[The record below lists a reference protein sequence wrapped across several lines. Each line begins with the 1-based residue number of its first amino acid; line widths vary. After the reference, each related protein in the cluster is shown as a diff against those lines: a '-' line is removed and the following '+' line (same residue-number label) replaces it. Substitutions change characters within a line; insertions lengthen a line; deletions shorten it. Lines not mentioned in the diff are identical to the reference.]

1 MSEGLPGG
9 VPPDIRGGDGVA
21 ESSDGE
27 PDPEPASRETTVQ
40 GGAGEEAADEGVAGE
55 EAAAEDA
62 PGEEAAGEETAGEG
76 AAVPEAAVP
85 LRTRATGDPPLVR
98 AGLRGLLDLGRIDVA
113 LVIALTVLAF
123 VLRFASP
130 IVPNFLGGSAPSAPA
145 LEVLGVGNAYNNDPS
160 ACEEVPYGNKV
171 IKACGQIFDEVYFP
185 TDAADD
191 LHSPAISYFDPEP
204 PLVKLL
210 MTPSIYFF
218 GFTTLG
224 WRMTPLLTGSLL
236 CGLMYLIALRLRRDR
251 FFAIL
256 ASLLMCLDGL
266 AFVES
271 RIGVIDMPAI
281 FFTALAWYLFLLHW
295 QARTKR
301 QWRLTLYVLAAGLG
315 LAFAAKLTA
324 LAPLA
329 VIATLVVF
337 RGLAP
342 YAAAAFPPLRRLAG
356 PRRCETVLWR
366 EAAGSRAWVHYG
378 AGALVMVSIFC
389 ASYSRYL
396 TISHND
402 VYQFVSCN
410 PNVEGLST
418 APYPND
424 VKHLPVP
431 VTKVDGITV
440 PNPVQAISNI
450 IAINEASLTY
460 QQLECHGHP
469 YASRWYTWPIMEHPV
484 LMYYQSAPLLDAPAY
499 TGTGVITNMGN
510 PAIWWLGILAL
521 LFCVWRMSTGPPWL
535 RAGVGALMVASLTT
549 MILTFHAAEPG
560 IDSITGT
567 QPGPLGPVSPLF
579 WIAYVGGMGL
589 FCACAAIFA
598 VVSRRFVP
606 AFIVLGYIASWMMWV
621 PGNKARVLFFY
632 HALGMLIFLAL
643 GLAYALAALRHVR
656 FFAAGRWWSL
666 APLAYAGVAAVVA
679 AFIFFYP
686 VWTAIPLTTPDQ
698 QMRLWVDAW

>member
-1 MSEGLPGG
+1 MTEELPAG
-9 VPPDIRGGDGVA
+9 VPPDLPA
-21 ESSDGE
+21 EAASSE
-27 PDPEPASRETTVQ
+27 PSAQEPAGETPAV
-40 GGAGEEAADEGVAGE
+40 GS
-55 EAAAEDA
+55 
-62 PGEEAAGEETAGEG
+62 PLPPAAGEP
-76 AAVPEAAVP
+76 PEPSDEEPAEPAP
-85 LRTRATGDPPLVR
+85 APRLRSTDDPPLVR
-98 AGLRGLLDLGRIDVA
+98 AGLRGLLDLTRVDVA
-113 LVIALTVLAF
+113 LVIGLILLAF
-123 VLRFASP
+123 LLRFASP

-145 LEVLGVGNAYNNDPS
+145 IEILGVGHAYNNDPS

-210 MTPSIYFF
+210 MTPSIAFF

-256 ASLLMCLDGL
+256 ASLLVCLDGL

-271 RIGVIDMPAI
+271 RLGLIDMPAI

-329 VIATLVVF
+329 VIAALVVF

-356 PRRCETVLWR
+356 SRRYETVLWR
-366 EAAGSRAWVHYG
+366 EAAGSRAWLHYAVGMLVVVAIFG
-378 AGALVMVSIFC
+378 ASF
-389 ASYSRYL
+389 SRYL
-396 TISHND
+396 TISHDD

-410 PNVEGLST
+410 PNVQGLTT

-424 VKHLPVP
+424 VKYLPVP
-431 VTKVDGITV
+431 VVKVDGVTL

-460 QQLECHGHP
+460 QELECHGHP
-469 YASRWYTWPIMEHPV
+469 YASRWYTWPIVEHPV
-484 LMYYQSAPLLDAPAY
+484 LMYYQSGPLLDAPSY

-510 PAIWWLGILAL
+510 PAIWWLGIFAL
-521 LFCVWRMSTGPPWL
+521 LFCVWRMTAGPMWL
-535 RAGVGALMVASLTT
+535 RAGVGVLMVVSLTT

-560 IDSITGT
+560 IDPVTGT
-567 QPGPLGPVSPLF
+567 QPGPIGPVSPLF
-579 WIAYVGGMGL
+579 TLALLGGMGL
-589 FCACAAIFA
+589 FCACAAVFA

-606 AFIVLGYIASWMMWV
+606 AFIVLGYVTSWMMWV
-621 PGNKARVLFFY
+621 PGNKLRVLFYY
-632 HALGMLIFLAL
+632 HALGMLLFLAL
-643 GLAYALAALRHVR
+643 ALAYALTALRGVR

-666 APLAYAGVAAVVA
+666 APLAYGGIAVVVA
-679 AFIFFYP
+679 TFIFFYP
-686 VWTAIPLTTPDQ
+686 IWTAVPLTAPDQ
-698 QMRLWVDAW
+698 AMRLWVAAW